1 MSKDEE
7 ISSWIEKRIHER
19 AVTLYENGINQVFK
33 LSKDSVVG
41 KLAMENQPR
50 DYWINSFKRVSDLY
64 DGVSKEDDHD

>member
-1 MSKDEE
+1 MTKDEV
-7 ISSWIEKRIHER
+7 ITKSWIEKNHKKTVKR
-19 AVTLYENGINQVFK
+19 YENEINQVFK

-50 DYWINSFKRVSDLY
+50 DYWLNSFKRVSDLY